1 MERKAVSR
9 LLGEGDSFN
18 LLALRTDT
26 KEEATL
32 LRKLKSI
39 PKIGGVNTRAGTLKV
54 FHEMTSRSMLAT
66 TLVLLIFASIIAIG
80 VMYNTAM
87 IALSERAFEL
97 GSLRILGFKKREV
110 FSILAGEL
118 TVETIVALPIGCLT
132 GYFFAYLMFTS
143 VETEG
148 FNVPLNIS
156 LTTYGIALLTTIA
169 TSIISFIILYFKI
182 KSMDLISILKVRE

>member
-1 MERKAVSR
+1 M
-9 LLGEGDSFN
+9 
-18 LLALRTDT
+18 
-26 KEEATL
+26 
-32 LRKLKSI
+32 RKLKSI

-80 VMYNTAM
+80 VVYNTAM

-118 TVETIVALPIGCLT
+118 TILTIVALPIGCLT
-132 GYFFAYLMFTS
+132 GYFFAYLMFSSGTEYSIFECSIEYFTHDLWNCTS
-143 VETEG
+143 YNHCHVHHQ
-148 FNVPLNIS
+148 L
-156 LTTYGIALLTTIA
+156 YY
-169 TSIISFIILYFKI
+169 FIFQN
-182 KSMDLISILKVRE
+182 